1 MQEFPA
7 ATHRTIHLKNSH
19 KPLASLRRDFYRRPT
34 QEVARDLVGLELVR
48 RISIEGR
55 SLTLTGTII
64 ETEAYGSEDDE
75 ASHAFRGITKRN
87 SVMFGPVGF
96 SYVYF
101 TYGNHH
107 CVNVTARDDSA
118 SAGAVLIRSI
128 RPNLGIDIMQSF
140 RRRQDLRELASGPGR
155 LTQAMGISRNLNGI
169 DLTSPLSELFIYESP
184 PGPAPRVESCTRVG
198 ISRACDKPWRFIDA
212 SSQSFISRKPAPGP
226 TQV

>member
-1 MQEFPA
+1 
-7 ATHRTIHLKNSH
+7 
-19 KPLASLRRDFYRRPT
+19 
-34 QEVARDLVGLELVR
+34 
-48 RISIEGR
+48 
-55 SLTLTGTII
+55 
-64 ETEAYGSEDDE
+64 
-75 ASHAFRGITKRN
+75 
-87 SVMFGPVGF
+87 MFGPVGF